1 MPLSS
6 QPINSTKNVEFS
18 IAKFDISWPN
28 KTMEA
33 KMKRKKKIKKRIFP
47 PFFFQ
52 VSTMSKGIFGFKHID
67 KAFAYS

>member
-47 PFFFQ
+47 PFFLPGVDNVERHFRIQ
-52 VSTMSKGIFGFKHID
+52 AH
-67 KAFAYS
+67 